1 MDLSRRNLM
10 RTSVA
15 AAVGAGVA
23 GVASAE
29 KDREGRETD
38 NDDTQTEGAP
48 SVVGELK
55 RFSTTAFGCEMT
67 GPFVFEDGSMLHSV
81 QHPDTSNPAPFDKGG
96 IGYYRD
102 FTFEFDGDNDDF
114 VEPSPPEGEEQDVVR
129 AANLDFEVLIQ
140 EGDAINGGTER
151 WGITQTP
158 DGADVTTENFAGTTY
173 GRSGSNPD
181 ANHFVATN
189 DEGTDGYV
197 FTNDENSPGNIVRT
211 RITQNEAG
219 EWEADPEDTINLPN
233 LPQFRAI
240 GGTRINCYG
249 DLAPW
254 NTPLSSEENYA
265 HPRANLTGTISDI
278 AEAGSGEGLRAAAY
292 FWNRPNPSAIQ
303 SAVGEYDEVEGWYV
317 QGYWNMSGVEHLAY
331 HLGAEPVEAGDG
343 NPIEP
348 IGDVYPNPYRYGYH
362 VDIRNPT
369 AAPGD
374 IEPIKYYVMGRTAW
388 EAPDVLPDERT
399 VYGCSDGDS
408 KGIYKFVA
416 DEPIPSYDDPMDVA
430 GTLYAPKITNDA
442 AASGASPAQVPL
454 EVEWI
459 PMGHAS
465 NGEIESWIAEYDG
478 TTQVDYL
485 ESHADWSEGDEV
497 TEEVLKQA
505 DLEVIENGNRDYIS
519 DEDIL
524 EWAEQYEANGAD
536 GVDEELRRVP
546 FLETRDAAKEIGA
559 TIEFNKA
566 EGVDSI
572 DGAEPGDFIYFGIS
586 EFNDDLAGPTNDGG
600 DIALDRVDGG
610 VIYRAELE
618 RDYNVSRLEPVIVG
632 PDFTEEEA
640 VMDADNAVR
649 NVDNVY
655 VMRDGRV
662 LCCEDGWRGANRS
675 YPNDAMFV
683 YQPPVSVDVESAAV
697 SYGETVELAVTAS
710 SLPAGFSGARLDVSV
725 SNPEVAEITG
735 ASYNDAFGLTASP
748 AISGDGSTVQLKVA
762 DTERAVQ
769 GGMDVTL
776 ATLELEG
783 TGTGTTD
790 LVVDV
795 REMDDEDGDS
805 IDVEAR
811 TGLLVTGPG
820 PIGTGPDSGPGGK
833 APTDPDGDGRYEDV
847 NGNGRMDY
855 DDVVLLFE
863 NMESDAV
870 KMNEAAYD
878 FNENGELDFDDVV
891 SLYEEI

>member
-1 MDLSRRNLM
+1 M
-10 RTSVA
+10 RSSVA

-55 RFSTTAFGCEMT
+55 RFSTTAFGAEMT
-67 GPFVFEDGSMLHSV
+67 GPFVFEDGSLLHSV
-81 QHPDTSNPAPFDKGG
+81 QHPSRDNPEPWNKAGV
-96 IGYYRD
+96 GYYND
-102 FTFEFDGDNDDF
+102 FQFELDGDNDDF
-114 VEPSPPEGEEQDVVR
+114 AEPSAPQGEEQDFVR
-129 AANLDFEVLIQ
+129 SAGPEFEPLIQ
-140 EGDAINGGTER
+140 EADPINGGTER

-158 DGADVTTENFAGTTY
+158 DGRDVTTNNFAGTSY
-173 GRSGSNPD
+173 GDPGYNPD
-181 ANHFVATN
+181 SNHFVATN
-189 DEGTDGYV
+189 EEGTEGYV
-197 FTNDENSPGNIVRT
+197 FTGDENSPGNIMRT
-211 RITQNEAG
+211 PISQNEDG
-219 EWEADPEDTINLPN
+219 EWEADAENAINTVN
-233 LPQFRAI
+233 TEQFRAI

-249 DLAPW
+249 DLTPW
-254 NTPLSSEENYA
+254 NTPVSSEENYA

-292 FWNRPNPSAIQ
+292 FWNRPNPSEIQ
-303 SAVGEYDEVEGWYV
+303 GAVNEYEEVEGWYI
-317 QGYWNMSGVEHLAY
+317 QGYWNLVGVEHLAY
-331 HLGAEPVEAGDG
+331 YLGAEPVEAETDDEGNRI

-369 AAPGD
+369 AAPED
-374 IEPIKYYVMGRTAW
+374 LQPIKYYVMGRASW
-388 EAPDVLPDERT
+388 EAPDLLPDERT

-416 DEPIPSYDDPMDVA
+416 DEPIPSYDDPMDIE
-430 GTLYAPKITNDA
+430 GTLYAPEITNDE
-442 AASGASPAQVPL
+442 ASSGKSPAEVPL
-454 EVEWI
+454 EVEWL
-459 PMGHAS
+459 PMGHAT
-465 NGEIESWIAEYDG
+465 NGEVASWIAEYDDV
-478 TTQVDYL
+478 TQADYL
-485 ESHADWSEGDEV
+485 ASHTDWSEGDEV

-505 DLEVIENGNRDYIS
+505 DLEVIENGNSDYIS
-519 DEDIL
+519 DQEMM
-524 EWAEQYEANGAD
+524 EWAEQYEANGPD

-546 FLETRDAAKEIGA
+546 FLETRDAAKLIGA
-559 TIEFNKA
+559 SIEFNKA

-572 DGAEPGDFIYFGIS
+572 DGAQPGDFVYFGIS

-610 VIYRAELE
+610 VVYRAELE
-618 RDYNVSRLEPVIVG
+618 PDYNVSRLEPVIVG

-640 VMDADNAVR
+640 MEDVDDALR

-655 VMRDGRV
+655 VMDDGRV

-697 SYGETVELAVTAS
+697 SHGETVELAVTAS
-710 SLPAGFSGARLDVSV
+710 SLPAGLSGARLSVSV
-725 SNPEVAEITG
+725 SEPGVAEITDV
-735 ASYNDAFGLTASP
+735 SYDEAFGLTAP
-748 AISGDGSTVQLKVA
+748 PEISDDGSTVHLRVT
-762 DTERAVQ
+762 DTERSVQ
-769 GGMDVTL
+769 GGMDVAL

-795 REMDDEDGDS
+795 HEMDDEDGDS
-805 IDVEAR
+805 IDVQAR
-811 TGLLVTGPG
+811 SGLLVTGPQ
-820 PIGTGPDSGPGGK
+820 PASEGPGDR
-833 APTDPDGDGRYEDV
+833 APTDPDDDGRYEDL
-847 NGNGRMDY
+847 NGNGRLDY
-855 DDVVLLFE
+855 DDVALLFE

-878 FNENGELDFDDVV
+878 FNENGKLDFDDVV
-891 SLYEEI
+891 SLYEEV